1 MLIHGTAG
9 HLGTLLQASGQD
21 YRILGALA
29 TACCCHKQ
37 HRQHKGESW
46 DEHIEDQRDFRRRQ
60 REDGDWGAYF
70 GKTEPQWC
78 GVYMCVHERVYTCS
92 QRGRVLR
99 VASAW
104 PNGCLCHVAG
114 QRVLSYT
121 YTFTHVVSLP
131 GMFFYSLLSY
141 ILILQGFLGFCSGL
155 LCYSIPHPSSAL
167 NCRRGRESQRARD
180 LQATSPQV
188 LINWCPAGFTNGSHC
203 TAWRAGWRRKPGYF
217 SPSSPTTGGTSQSH
231 IWLLV
236 FSIIGNQFPVLN
248 SFCFKYSDY
257 LAEMPLWQHQNML
270 HNHFFYLPLCLPNK
284 TGNS

>member
-1 MLIHGTAG
+1 
-9 HLGTLLQASGQD
+9 
-21 YRILGALA
+21 
-29 TACCCHKQ
+29 
-37 HRQHKGESW
+37 
-46 DEHIEDQRDFRRRQ
+46 
-60 REDGDWGAYF
+60 
-70 GKTEPQWC
+70 
-78 GVYMCVHERVYTCS
+78 MCIHERVCTCN
-92 QRGRVLR
+92 QRGHVLR

-104 PNGCLCHVAG
+104 PNGCLCHVAE

-121 YTFTHVVSLP
+121 YTFTHVVSLS

-141 ILILQGFLGFCSGL
+141 ILILQGFLGFCSDL
-155 LCYSIPHPSSAL
+155 LCYSIPHPSPAL

-188 LINWCPAGFTNGSHC
+188 LINWCPAGFTNGRHC

-270 HNHFFYLPLCLPNK
+270 HNHFFIYLSASPTRQWTHRGRTCVLLVFGPHPHPPSEPFFPTPTCPGPLHRRFMVNV
-284 TGNS
+284 S